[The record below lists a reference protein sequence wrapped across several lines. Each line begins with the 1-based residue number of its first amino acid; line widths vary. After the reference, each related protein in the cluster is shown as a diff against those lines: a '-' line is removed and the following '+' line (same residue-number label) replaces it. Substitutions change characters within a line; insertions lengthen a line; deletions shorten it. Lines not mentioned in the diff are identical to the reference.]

1 MCAQQKHCSLSLMVV
16 VNLSGGVSDKAMHSA
31 NACYMFRFIV
41 MMKLF
46 HAACAK
52 VARNNFDLWP

>member
-1 MCAQQKHCSLSLMVV
+1 MVV